1 MKAHLKINNP
11 EAGVTRRGQDSR
23 SRADCLLNYG
33 NIVSS
38 MVEQAALGAEV
49 ILHVDD
55 DHGSSGGID
64 RDRFG
69 PRVELDNPAF
79 HILSRRTRLLRSG
92 GLFSC
97 ASNKRGGCCCPNE
110 AEYFPSAKITGFG
123 AFLYHVSFHGT
134 LLRTT

>member
-11 EAGVTRRGQDSR
+11 EAGVARRGQDSC
-23 SRADCLLNYG
+23 SGADGLLNYG
-33 NIVSS
+33 NIKSS

-55 DHGSSGGID
+55 DYRSLCAID

-79 HILSRRTRLLRSG
+79 HVLSRRACLLRCG
-92 GLFSC
+92 GLFRC

-110 AEYFPSAKITGFG
+110 AEYFP
-123 AFLYHVSFHGT
+123 
-134 LLRTT
+134 

>member
-11 EAGVTRRGQDSR
+11 EAGVARRGQDSR
-23 SRADCLLNYG
+23 SRADGLLNYG

-55 DHGSSGGID
+55 DYRSLCAID

-69 PRVELDNPAF
+69 FCVYLHKPTFWV
-79 HILSRRTRLLRSG
+79 LSWRIRLLCGSELYAGASDERGSG
-92 GLFSC
+92 SC
-97 ASNKRGGCCCPNE
+97 ANE
-110 AEYFPSAKITGFG
+110 AE
-123 AFLYHVSFHGT
+123 
-134 LLRTT
+134 